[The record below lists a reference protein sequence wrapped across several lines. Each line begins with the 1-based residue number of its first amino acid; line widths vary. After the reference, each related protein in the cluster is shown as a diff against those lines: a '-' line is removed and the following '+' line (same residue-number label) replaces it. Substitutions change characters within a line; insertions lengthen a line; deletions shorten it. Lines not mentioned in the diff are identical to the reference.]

1 MYQRGAIRATDV
13 EKGVLESQL
22 YELEEQNKKLRIVI
36 RQMREAME
44 SMGSPNQQTP
54 TSLSENSFRTSDVEE
69 LKELQSENQILQ
81 QKNEELAAVNRQLV
95 SQMKDME
102 ISTQN
107 PDGPLMRAHVRAMN
121 ETIGSLRAEKLD
133 LQAENQRLTAKVA
146 HLSSMLGKADE
157 EVSSKITQRFKF
169 IYLSYTYLLTVS

>member
-1 MYQRGAIRATDV
+1 VYQRGAIRATDV

-121 ETIGSLRAEKLD
+121 ETIGEHLD
-133 LQAENQRLTAKVA
+133 
-146 HLSSMLGKADE
+146 
-157 EVSSKITQRFKF
+157 
-169 IYLSYTYLLTVS
+169 